1 MSFQWDPQKAK
12 INLEKHG
19 ISFEKAKQVFEDPLF
34 LTYADP
40 DHSFEERR
48 FVIMGVVPDGRLLI
62 VSYTDR
68 DRETRIISAR
78 PATRQ
83 ERRNY
88 ESEL

>member
-1 MSFQWDPQKAK
+1 MSFQWDPQKAR
-12 INLEKHG
+12 INFQKHG
-19 ISFEKAKQVFEDPLF
+19 ISFEEAKQVFDDPLF

-48 FVIMGVVPDGRLLI
+48 FVIMGKLLDGRLLI

>member
-1 MSFQWDPQKAK
+1 MSYQWDPQKAR
-12 INLEKHG
+12 INLQKHG
-19 ISFEKAKQVFEDPLF
+19 ISFEEAQKVFDDPLF

-40 DHSFEERR
+40 DHSIEERR
-48 FVIMGVVPDGRLLI
+48 FVIMGELPDGRLLI

>member
-1 MSFQWDPQKAK
+1 MSYQWDPQKAR
-12 INLEKHG
+12 INLQKYG
-19 ISFEKAKQVFEDPLF
+19 ISFEEAQKVFNDPLF

-48 FVIMGVVPDGRLLI
+48 FVIMGELPDGRLLI

-68 DRETRIISAR
+68 ARETRIISAR

>member
-1 MSFQWDPQKAK
+1 MSFQWDPQKAR
-12 INLEKHG
+12 INFQKHG
-19 ISFEKAKQVFEDPLF
+19 ISFEEAKQVFDDPLF

-48 FVIMGVVPDGRLLI
+48 FVIMGELPDRRLLI

-68 DRETRIISAR
+68 DQDTRIISAR

>member
-12 INLEKHG
+12 INAQKHG
-19 ISFEKAKQVFEDPLF
+19 ISFEEAKQVFDDPLF

-48 FVIMGVVPDGRLLI
+48 FVIMGELADGRLLI